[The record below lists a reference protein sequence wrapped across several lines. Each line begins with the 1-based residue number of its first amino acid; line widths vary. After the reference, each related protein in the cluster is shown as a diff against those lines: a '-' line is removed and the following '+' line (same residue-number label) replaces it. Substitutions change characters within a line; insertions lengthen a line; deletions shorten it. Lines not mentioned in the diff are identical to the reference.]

1 MFLILVL
8 VKTLAATKNKRINKL
23 LNILLAQSH
32 LCYIAQMIKG
42 ILVNE
47 LKWALKLRPEKK
59 NGRKKRMVASLA
71 NPLCNVP
78 RLSYYLSSSL
88 TTSDGLCDGC
98 IMSVSQVTSSLII
111 PR

>member
-8 VKTLAATKNKRINKL
+8 VKTLTATKNKRINKL

-42 ILVNE
+42 IFGQLIKMGFEIEDGRIN
-47 LKWALKLRPEKK
+47 R
-59 NGRKKRMVASLA
+59 RKKRLVASLA
-71 NPLCNVP
+71 NLLCNVP

-88 TTSDGLCDGC
+88 RTSDGLCDGC

>member
-42 ILVNE
+42 IWVNE

-59 NGRKKRMVASLA
+59 KRKKKA
-71 NPLCNVP
+71 N
-78 RLSYYLSSSL
+78 
-88 TTSDGLCDGC
+88 GC
-98 IMSVSQVTSSLII
+98 QFSKSAL
-111 PR
+111 